1 MSSSTL
7 PDYELMGDVGV
18 LSRGG
23 FTTLFNAMDAEAAV
37 EQEQGGDGDGD
48 SPFPDDFQ
56 PFRPNNLVTWEGTGT
71 ALNQPFL
78 CSRGIEEAAVNA
90 HADSISMHA
99 KWTDLSGAVL
109 ALALPTYTRRIESK
123 RAIAMY
129 LKQHYASWVALAT
142 RMDLDVS
149 TNDVVFVSGTTTT
162 TACGVLAYCSPG
174 EGEAGAGE
182 SNLNVSFEEREGA
195 IRAELDGAPI
205 PADRTCSYSVER
217 GPGGR
222 GLSGHSEGRMGG
234 ALCVFVHYYKMKR
247 RLWWWRAMQAG
258 AGPHELPRGPD
269 DEGASSCSSGS
280 QCGAER
286 GDERYSMRYDPVDG
300 LLNYILENSA
310 AHCAIASTHDA
321 CELLQP
327 ADVWF
332 RRARRSCR
340 GAEACSTAR

>member
-1 MSSSTL
+1 
-7 PDYELMGDVGV
+7 
-18 LSRGG
+18 
-23 FTTLFNAMDAEAAV
+23 
-37 EQEQGGDGDGD
+37 
-48 SPFPDDFQ
+48 
-56 PFRPNNLVTWEGTGT
+56 
-71 ALNQPFL
+71 
-78 CSRGIEEAAVNA
+78 
-90 HADSISMHA
+90 MHA

-123 RAIAMY
+123 RAIAIY

-149 TNDVVFVSGTTTT
+149 TNDLVFVSGTTTT

-205 PADRTCSYSVER
+205 PADRTCNYSVER

-222 GLSGHSEGRMGG
+222 GLSGDSEGRMGG

-286 GDERYSMRYDPVDG
+286 GDERYSMVRCSPFFRVV
-300 LLNYILENSA
+300 LLR
-310 AHCAIASTHDA
+310 D
-321 CELLQP
+321 
-327 ADVWF
+327 
-332 RRARRSCR
+332 
-340 GAEACSTAR
+340 